1 MTRKDARSKLETER
15 NRKLYVG
22 GLPYDITKEELGN
35 YFSVFGE
42 LEYANIVYSVG
53 STLPRGFGF
62 IKFESPETVMKVLAQ
77 PKIIIQGREVSVKAF
92 EIFAEEVAQTF

>member
-1 MTRKDARSKLETER
+1 MTRKDAKSKLETER

-22 GLPYDITKEELGN
+22 GLPYEITKEELGN

-62 IKFESPETVMKVLAQ
+62 IKFKA
-77 PKIIIQGREVSVKAF
+77 VSS
-92 EIFAEEVAQTF
+92 AEDALEFGKHT

>member
-62 IKFESPETVMKVLAQ
+62 IKFKAES
-77 PKIIIQGREVSVKAF
+77 S
-92 EIFAEEVAQTF
+92 AEDALEFSNHN